1 MDSIRNLH
9 ISEFILLIII
19 VVKGNIP
26 FAKIVYICEQKAKDM
41 KKRIILITILTAV
54 IATISSCAGDIGKLS
69 TDIDYLAY
77 AITESNHPALEE
89 GVYAYMVRNKEK
101 DCYYFRKTGDNP
113 VSLEYICKGTYKVD
127 AKVVFNDE
135 LLSEAV
141 ATPFITLSYPSDED
155 ERFADQAAPQRSYN
169 LMFEVDHK
177 DTKLDEVLSRFN
189 FYLGI
194 NWDALIQKALDNY
207 KPVKT
212 KVLAHP
218 TLRTHVEN
226 TDYFITG
233 EIATSPEMPSIE

>member
-1 MDSIRNLH
+1 MDSVRNLH

-26 FAKIVYICEQKAKDM
+26 FAKIVYICEQKAIDM

-127 AKVVFNDE
+127 VKLEFSDETLSQAK
-135 LLSEAV
+135 
-141 ATPFITLSYPSDED
+141 ATPFIALSYPADEEENFSDQSATL
-155 ERFADQAAPQRSYN
+155 RNYN
-169 LMFEVDHK
+169 LLFDVEHD
-177 DTKLDEVLSRFN
+177 DTKLEEVMSRFN
-189 FYLGI
+189 FYLGVD
-194 NWDALIQKALDNY
+194 WDALVQKALDNY